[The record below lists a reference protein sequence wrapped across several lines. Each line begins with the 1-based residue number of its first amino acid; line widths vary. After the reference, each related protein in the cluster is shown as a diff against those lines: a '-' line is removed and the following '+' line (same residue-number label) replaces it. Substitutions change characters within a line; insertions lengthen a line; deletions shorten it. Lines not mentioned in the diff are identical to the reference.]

1 MSARLSY
8 KLSEDTIGRLDFLVA
23 FGTLN
28 GVPMTKADI
37 IDQSV
42 AELFARV
49 CESHAGGDNAIVRQR
64 MEELRGRG
72 PYKKVDRRIVG
83 IVFPG

>member
-1 MSARLSY
+1 MTARLSY
-8 KLSEDTIGRLDFLVA
+8 KLSEDTISRLDFLVA

-28 GVPMTKADI
+28 GEPRTKADI

-49 CESHAGGDNAIVRQR
+49 CESHAGAENSIVRQR
-64 MEELRGRG
+64 IEELRGEV
-72 PYKKVDRRIVG
+72 PQ
-83 IVFPG
+83 

>member
-1 MSARLSY
+1 MTARLSY
-8 KLSEDTIGRLDFLVA
+8 KLSEDTISRLDFLVA

-28 GVPMTKADI
+28 GEPRTKADI

-49 CESHAGGDNAIVRQR
+49 CESHAGGGNAIVRQR

-72 PYKKVDRRIVG
+72 APIT
-83 IVFPG
+83 I

>member
-1 MSARLSY
+1 MNARLSY
-8 KLSEDTIGRLDFLVA
+8 RLSEETISRLDFLVA

-28 GVPMTKADI
+28 GEPRTKADI

-49 CESHAGGDNAIVRQR
+49 CESHAGGDNAIIQQR

-72 PYKKVDRRIVG
+72 APVTV
-83 IVFPG
+83 

>member
-8 KLSEDTIGRLDFLVA
+8 RLSEETVDRLDFLCA
-23 FGTLN
+23 FGTLS
-28 GVPMTKADI
+28 GKSMTKADI

-49 CESHAGGDNAIVRQR
+49 CDSCADNALISERIA
-64 MEELRGRG
+64 ELRGPRTAG
-72 PYKKVDRRIVG
+72 SVLL
-83 IVFPG
+83 

>member
-8 KLSEDTIGRLDFLVA
+8 KLSEETVDRLDFLIA
-23 FGTLN
+23 FGTLS
-28 GVPMTKADI
+28 GKSMTKADI

-49 CESHAGGDNAIVRQR
+49 CDSCADNTILSQR
-64 MEELRGRG
+64 MAELRGPRTAG
-72 PYKKVDRRIVG
+72 PVLL
-83 IVFPG
+83 